1 MSRYSKN
8 TFLIL
13 SELFL
18 LSVRFQVYADDI
30 VNPLG
35 PNATFET
42 VICSIVRYANLL
54 LVPISTFMVLLAG
67 MLYMTSGGN
76 KERVTMAHKAL
87 LWAVVGIAIVLIS
100 QGAILIIRTALGL
113 PAGQSSRCGL

>member
-1 MSRYSKN
+1 MFRHSKN
-8 TFLIL
+8 TLLVL

-18 LSVRFQVYADDI
+18 LLVSLQVHAAAI
-30 VNPLG
+30 PNPLG
-35 PNATFET
+35 QGATFES

-54 LVPISTFMVLLAG
+54 LAPISAFMVLLAG

-76 KERVTMAHKAL
+76 AERVKTAHKAL